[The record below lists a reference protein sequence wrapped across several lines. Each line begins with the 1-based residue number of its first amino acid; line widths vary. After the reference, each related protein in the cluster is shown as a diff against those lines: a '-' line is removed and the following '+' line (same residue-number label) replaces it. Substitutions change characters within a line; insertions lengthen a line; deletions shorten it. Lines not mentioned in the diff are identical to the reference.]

1 MATVTAPEN
10 WIKRATR
17 SIHIPPVFLFLIV
30 IFLVS
35 GLLDQI
41 FSDGQI
47 FSNPAIMLNIVVR
60 SVALGIVAVGQ
71 TLVIL
76 GASIDLSVAY
86 TISITAVMSSYI
98 MLGKTSNVPMAIA
111 SVFGIG
117 ATIGL
122 TNGLLVTKLKV
133 NPFIATLGTSLI
145 IKGIINATFSNYTGS
160 VPDSFQFFGY
170 GTISSIPVIGSIPL
184 IGSIPVSIIIM
195 LFVYLLGWFLLA
207 RTKLGS
213 HLYGVG
219 GNSEVARLSGVR
231 TDRVLIGAH
240 ILCSMTA
247 VLSGLFLV
255 SQMQSG
261 APWVGPN
268 GFYDLNSIATTVIG
282 GTALSGGKGGVWGT
296 LAGVLIFGILDTTFN
311 QLGVNPYLKTVL
323 RGAIIVLAVASYT
336 IRSKKEVA

>member
-1 MATVTAPEN
+1 MTTIPATDSWFRRT
-10 WIKRATR
+10 TR
-17 SIHIPPVFLFLIV
+17 SIHIPPVYLFLIV

-35 GLLDQI
+35 GVLDQI
-41 FSDGQI
+41 YSDGQI
-47 FSNPAIMLNIVVR
+47 LSNPAIMLNIIVR

-86 TISITAVMSSYI
+86 TISITAVMSSLL
-98 MLGKTSNVPMAIA
+98 MQGETANVPVALLG
-111 SVFGIG
+111 VFGIG
-117 ATIGL
+117 LAIGL
-122 TNGLLVTKLKV
+122 VNGLMITKLKV
-133 NPFIATLGTSLI
+133 NPFIATLGMSLI

-160 VPDSFQFFGY
+160 VPKSFEFFGY
-170 GTISSIPVIGSIPL
+170 GTIGF
-184 IGSIPVSIIIM
+184 IPVSIVIM
-195 LFVYLLGWFLLA
+195 LLVFLAGWFLLA
-207 RTKLGS
+207 RTKFGA

-219 GNSEVARLSGVR
+219 GNAEVARLSGVR

-255 SQMQSG
+255 SQMRSG

-268 GFYDLNSIATTVIG
+268 GLYDLESIATTVIG

-296 LAGVLIFGILDTTFN
+296 LAGVLIFGVLDTTFN
-311 QLGVNPYLKTVL
+311 QLGVNPYLKMVL

-336 IRSKKEVA
+336 IRSKKEAA

>member
-1 MATVTAPEN
+1 MTTITASDS
-10 WIKRATR
+10 WFKRTSR
-17 SIHIPPVFLFLIV
+17 SIHIPPVYIFLV
-30 IFLVS
+30 ITFLVS
-35 GLLDQI
+35 GLLDQ
-41 FSDGQI
+41 FYSDGQI
-47 FSNPAIMLNIVVR
+47 FSNPAIMMNIIVR

-76 GASIDLSVAY
+76 GASIDLSVAF

-98 MLGKTSNVPMAIA
+98 MKGETANVPVALLA
-111 SVFGIG
+111 VFVIG
-117 ATIGL
+117 AIIGL
-122 TNGLLVTKLKV
+122 TNGLVITKLKV
-133 NPFIATLGTSLI
+133 SPFIATLGVSLI
-145 IKGIINATFSNYTGS
+145 VKGIINATFSNYTGS
-160 VPDSFQFFGY
+160 VPKSFEYFGY
-170 GTISSIPVIGSIPL
+170 GT

-195 LFVYLLGWFLLA
+195 LLVFLAGWFLLA
-207 RTKLGS
+207 RTKFGA

-240 ILCSMTA
+240 IICSMTA
-247 VLSGLFLV
+247 VLAGLFLV
-255 SQMQSG
+255 SQMRSG

-268 GFYDLNSIATTVIG
+268 GLYDLNSIATAVIG

-311 QLGVNPYLKTVL
+311 QLGINPYLKMVL

-336 IRSKKEVA
+336 IRSKKEAA

>member
-1 MATVTAPEN
+1 MTSITGTES
-10 WIKRATR
+10 WFKRTTR
-17 SIHIPPVFLFLIV
+17 SIQIPPVYLFLLI

-35 GLLDQI
+35 GILDQI
-41 FSDGQI
+41 YSDGQI
-47 FSNPAIMLNIVVR
+47 FTNPAIMLNIIVR
-60 SVALGIVAVGQ
+60 TVALGIVAVGQ

-98 MLGKTSNVPMAIA
+98 MQGETANIPIAIPA
-111 SVFGIG
+111 VFGIG
-117 ATIGL
+117 LIIGL
-122 TNGLLVTKLKV
+122 TNGLVITKLKV
-133 NPFIATLGTSLI
+133 NPFIATLGVSLI
-145 IKGIINATFSNYTGS
+145 IKGIINATFSNYKGS
-160 VPDSFQFFGY
+160 VPQSFEFFGY
-170 GTISSIPVIGSIPL
+170 GTIGFL
-184 IGSIPVSIIIM
+184 PVSIIIM
-195 LFVYLLGWFLLA
+195 ILIYVIGWFLL
-207 RTKLGS
+207 TKTKFGA

-231 TDRVLIGAH
+231 TARVVIGAH
-240 ILCSMTA
+240 IICSMTA

-255 SQMQSG
+255 SQMRSG

-268 GFYDLNSIATTVIG
+268 GLYDLNSIAAVVIG

-311 QLGVNPYLKTVL
+311 QLGVNPYLKMVL

-336 IRSKKEVA
+336 IRSKTEAA

>member
-1 MATVTAPEN
+1 MTTATVSDN
-10 WIKRATR
+10 LFRRSTR
-17 SIHIPPVFLFLIV
+17 SIHIPPIY
-30 IFLVS
+30 IFLVLVFLIS
-35 GLLDQI
+35 GLLDQF

-47 FSNPAIMLNIVVR
+47 LSNPAIMLNIIVR

-71 TLVIL
+71 TMVII

-98 MLGKTSNVPMAIA
+98 LQGETAKIPIAIPA
-111 SVFGIG
+111 VLGIG
-117 ATIGL
+117 AIIGL
-122 TNGLLVTKLKV
+122 ANGLTITKLKV

-160 VPDSFQFFGY
+160 VPKSFEFFGY
-170 GTISSIPVIGSIPL
+170 GTIGPL
-184 IGSIPVSIIIM
+184 PVSIII
-195 LFVYLLGWFLLA
+195 LLLVYLSGWFLLA
-207 RTKLGS
+207 RTRFGA
-213 HLYGVG
+213 HLYSVG

-240 ILCSMTA
+240 VICSMTA
-247 VLSGLFLV
+247 VLSGIFLV
-255 SQMQSG
+255 SLMRSG

-268 GFYDLNSIATTVIG
+268 GLYDLESIATTVIG

-311 QLGVNPYLKTVL
+311 QLGVNPYLKMVL

-336 IRSKKEVA
+336 IRSKKEAA